1 MEKHMD
7 MPGLEPMKT
16 PPLRDKDGFTLIEVL
31 LAIMLTAMI
40 CAVLYGV
47 IYSTMTTHVKISGY
61 NDAAVVAD
69 RIADMIARDLQAVY
83 VADYDGGTPFV
94 TRNDRELGLEADR
107 LTLVTCTASM
117 LPTLEDD
124 EMGIQGFN
132 EVTYVAVASK
142 TREGYL
148 SLYRREAP
156 LDEDSTKGGRFALLH
171 DQVEA
176 FEIRYLS
183 KEDEVEWDSASE
195 DWEYSP
201 EKGLP
206 RAVLLSMVVSIG
218 KKDTDEDLQNKNF
231 ISRFKRQRIYRVMAL
246 PPGLDEDMS
255 KLAAL
260 EPGNPRAATGAG
272 GGGGLPGQPGTG
284 GQGSGGTGPAGG
296 VNNPLLKLLKGGRGS
311 PPPAGG
317 NPLLKLLQRHK
328 LGR

>member
-1 MEKHMD
+1 MNK
-7 MPGLEPMKT
+7 PWLESKIARPA
-16 PPLRDKDGFTLIEVL
+16 RDRDGFTLIEVL

-83 VADYDGGTPFV
+83 VADYDGGTPFEAE
-94 TRNDRELGLEADR
+94 NDRELGLEADR
-107 LTLVTCTASM
+107 LTLVTSTATL
-117 LPTLEDD
+117 LPTLEED

-156 LDEDSTKGGRFALLH
+156 LDADSTKGGRFALLH
-171 DQVEA
+171 DQVES
-176 FEIRYLS
+176 FEFRYVG
-183 KEDEVEWDSASE
+183 KEDEVEWESAGE
-195 DWEYSP
+195 EWEYSP

-206 RAVLLSMVVSIG
+206 RAVLLSLVISIG
-218 KKDTDEDLQNKNF
+218 EKDTAEDLQDKNY

-246 PPGLDEDMS
+246 PPGLDEDMT

-260 EPGNPRAATGAG
+260 EPGNPRAAKGAG
-272 GGGGLPGQPGTG
+272 GGGGLPGQPGA
-284 GQGSGGTGPAGG
+284 GGTGPPGG
-296 VNNPLLKLLKGGRGS
+296 VPPGVKTFNQLLGGKA
-311 PPPAGG
+311 PPAGG
-317 NPLLKLLQRHK
+317 NPLLELLNRHQR
-328 LGR
+328 GR